1 MNRKDNWEDR
11 IKDVLTL
18 ECDGLTA
25 SQDLK
30 DRIDEKILTSQEAG
44 NMKHLSAKKWIV
56 GVVVGCLLISGG
68 VFAAGRVVSVSSHSD
83 WRDGCRSYSEMGQ
96 QEKKLG
102 YAVDS
107 VEQFANGYQFN
118 KAVVGEQEGKDQDKN
133 QVYSAKFM
141 SIEYARDAEPTVSLY
156 IEKPSV
162 TLARL
167 KPAEATRV
175 CGDITLYYDSAT
187 YKFVPP
193 DYELTAEDK
202 ANQEKDNYCISYG
215 SDEVE
220 VQKSSVVEWKKDGIQ
235 YQLIGFDLNLT
246 ADEMFDMAEEVMG
259 TK

>member
-1 MNRKDNWEDR
+1 MDRRDNWEDR

-18 ECDGLTA
+18 ECDGLTV

-30 DRIDEKILTSQEAG
+30 DRIDKKILTSQEAG
-44 NMKHLSAKKWIV
+44 NMKHLSAKKVVI
-56 GVVVGCLLISGG
+56 GVVVGCLLLSGG
-68 VFAAGRVVSVSSHSD
+68 VFAAGRVMSVSSHSD
-83 WRDGCRSYSEMGQ
+83 WRDGCKSYSGMEQ

-107 VEQFANGYQFN
+107 VEQFTNGYQFA
-118 KAVVGEQEGKDQDKN
+118 KAVVGETQGKDQDKN
-133 QVYSAKFM
+133 QVYTNKFM
-141 SIEYARDAEPTVSLY
+141 NIEYARETEPTVSLY
-156 IEKPSV
+156 VEKPVV
-162 TLARL
+162 TFIDT

-175 CGDITLYYDSAT
+175 CGDITLYYVSGT

-202 ANQEKDNYCISYG
+202 ANQEKDNYFISYG

-220 VQKSSVVEWKKDGIQ
+220 IQKCSEVIWVKEGIQ
-235 YQLIGFDLNLT
+235 YQLIGFDLNLS

>member
-1 MNRKDNWEDR
+1 MNQRDSWEDT

-30 DRIDEKILTSQEAG
+30 DRIDEKILTSQEAES
-44 NMKHLSAKKWIV
+44 MKHLSAKKLII
-56 GVVVGCLLISGG
+56 GIAVGCLLISGG
-68 VFAAGRVVSVSSHSD
+68 AFAAGRVVSVSSHSD
-83 WRDGCRSYSEMGQ
+83 WRDGCTSYSGMEQ

-107 VEQFANGYQFN
+107 VEQFSNGYQFA
-118 KAVVGEQEGKDQDKN
+118 KAVVGEAEGKDQDKN
-133 QVYSAKFM
+133 TVSTNKFM
-141 SIEYARDAEPTVSLY
+141 SIEYARGAEPTVSLY
-156 IEKPSV
+156 IEKPEV
-162 TLARL
+162 TFVRP

-175 CGDITLYYDSAT
+175 CGDITLSYDSGT

-193 DYELTAEDK
+193 DYKLTAEDEE
-202 ANQEKDNYCISYG
+202 NQKKDNYFISYG

-220 VQKSSVVEWKKDGIQ
+220 VQKTSVVEWTKDGVR
-235 YQLIGFDLNLT
+235 YQFIGFDLNLT
-246 ADEMFDMAEEVMG
+246 PDEMFDMAQEVMG

>member
-1 MNRKDNWEDR
+1 MKRRDNWEDK

-44 NMKHLSAKKWIV
+44 NMKHLSAKKWII
-56 GVVVGCLLISGG
+56 GVVAGCLLISGG

-83 WRDGCRSYSEMGQ
+83 WRDGCNSYSGMAQ

-107 VEQFANGYQFN
+107 VEQFSNGYQFE
-118 KAVVGEQEGKDQDKN
+118 KAVVGEEQGKDQEKN
-133 QVYSAKFM
+133 QVYTAKFM
-141 SIEYARDAEPTVSLY
+141 SVVYARDAEPTISLY

-162 TLARL
+162 ALPRL
-167 KPAEATRV
+167 KSADETRV
-175 CGDITLYYDSAT
+175 CGDITLNYESGT
-187 YKFVPP
+187 YKCVPP
-193 DYELTAEDK
+193 NYELTEEDK
-202 ANQEKDNYCISYG
+202 ANQEKDNYFIAYG
-215 SDEVE
+215 SDKVEIQKIAEVE
-220 VQKSSVVEWKKDGIQ
+220 WMKDGIR
-235 YQLIGFDLNLT
+235 YQLLGFDLNLT
-246 ADEMFDMAEEVMG
+246 ADEMFDMAEEIMG

>member
-1 MNRKDNWEDR
+1 MNQRDSWEDT

-30 DRIDEKILTSQEAG
+30 DRIDEEILTSQEAKS
-44 NMKHLSAKKWIV
+44 MKHLSAKKIII
-56 GVVVGCLLISGG
+56 GVAVGCLLISGG
-68 VFAAGRVVSVSSHSD
+68 AFAAGHAVSLSSHSD
-83 WRDGCRSYSEMGQ
+83 WREGCNSYSGMEE

-102 YAVDS
+102 YQVDS
-107 VEQFANGYQFN
+107 VEQFTNGYTFA
-118 KAVVGEQEGKDQDKN
+118 KAVVGESEGRDQDRNK
-133 QVYSAKFM
+133 VYTNKFM

-156 IEKPSV
+156 IEKPAESY
-162 TLARL
+162 ARSN
-167 KPAEATRV
+167 PAEATKV
-175 CGDITLYYDSAT
+175 CGDITLYFDSAT

-202 ANQEKDNYCISYG
+202 TNQEKGNYFISFG
-215 SDEVE
+215 SDTVE
-220 VQKSSVVEWKKDGIQ
+220 MQKSAVVEWTKNGIQ

-246 ADEMFDMAEEVMG
+246 ADDMFDMAEEVMG